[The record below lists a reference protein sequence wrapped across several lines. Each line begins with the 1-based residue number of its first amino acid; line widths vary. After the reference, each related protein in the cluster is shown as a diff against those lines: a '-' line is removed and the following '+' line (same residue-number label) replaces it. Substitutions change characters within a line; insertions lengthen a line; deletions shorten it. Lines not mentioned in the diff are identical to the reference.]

1 MLKRTLILSAILIT
15 GAILRLFP
23 FQNITKGN
31 LSYNECLAIADAS
44 QPLKDIL
51 SQYFD
56 FGLFNVT
63 NKAFREH
70 AVEAHILRNILLSN
84 KLNADREYKNKVIV
98 SQYSKAGVRR
108 YSQWIG
114 IDSGVSAIKEAQL
127 DFING
132 RYDHSIA
139 VLNKYLAESKSS
151 KNLLNLIYTGL
162 ASNYIEKGIKNS
174 RLRLRL
180 YRQAKIFCLKAKE
193 LSGEKDPLNISICSG
208 LGFLYLQEG
217 NYAMSLRVLRE
228 GLSYDLIGFEK
239 ERLDIYINQGIAY
252 FNSGNES
259 EAEESFGK
267 ALTFSLNEKEKQD
280 IYSSLRNLH
289 MQRGFNYFN
298 SGMKDESK
306 KSLNKALLLYPT
318 QKEKK
323 GIYSALRNIY
333 ITRGFSYFN
342 SGQEGEAEENL
353 VKALSLR
360 PTKKEKN
367 DVCSALRSIYMK
379 RGFMYLNLGDR
390 DKMKS
395 SFSKVLS
402 LSPTRVE
409 RDYVKLWLKPLSFV
423 PISPDQAPLRYII
436 LHFFM
441 FLGDSEFVVRLP
453 SLIFGL
459 AGILVVYLL
468 GNLLFNYPTGILSS
482 FLLVFSMWH
491 MRYSVSAS
499 DYTLYAFLSSLNVY
513 FFYRS
518 FNKPS
523 SLSLRMAF
531 IAVSVLGLYSFYPIA
546 SVFLAEFVF
555 LCIFASGKDR
565 NKEFLSWVISF
576 VAVTL
581 LFFPVFDRFFHGFT
595 WKQGFGDY
603 RWGLSLK
610 ELFPTLASV
619 FNGIN
624 SAMPVNF
631 VIFASGLVFAFCFRK
646 KHKEALLL
654 VLVILIPVVLLL
666 LCFFL
671 KINLAERYLFFL
683 YPFFVILC
691 SYGII
696 CLKNKFVV
704 LFLSAIFNAAFI
716 LSFMPFFGFSMD
728 KYIPQDYFRCDAD
741 FHSLREYLELNYR
754 QSDSLVVI
762 NAAGVHA
769 LKYNLDAANSF
780 KVERI
785 PPGSCQR
792 LKYSGKALKSVI
804 GLDVFCDLKKDIEAI
819 AKKYPRVWIVDLN
832 MIHYSDH
839 GGAIGKWLCREAK
852 TKEFF
857 TGMTVYLLEN
867 KRLQDWA
874 ER

>member
-298 SGMKDESK
+298 SGMKDESE

>member
-1 MLKRTLILSAILIT
+1 
-15 GAILRLFP
+15 
-23 FQNITKGN
+23 
-31 LSYNECLAIADAS
+31 
-44 QPLKDIL
+44 
-51 SQYFD
+51 
-56 FGLFNVT
+56 
-63 NKAFREH
+63 
-70 AVEAHILRNILLSN
+70 
-84 KLNADREYKNKVIV
+84 
-98 SQYSKAGVRR
+98 
-108 YSQWIG
+108 
-114 IDSGVSAIKEAQL
+114 
-127 DFING
+127 
-132 RYDHSIA
+132 
-139 VLNKYLAESKSS
+139 
-151 KNLLNLIYTGL
+151 
-162 ASNYIEKGIKNS
+162 
-174 RLRLRL
+174 
-180 YRQAKIFCLKAKE
+180 
-193 LSGEKDPLNISICSG
+193 
-208 LGFLYLQEG
+208 
-217 NYAMSLRVLRE
+217 
-228 GLSYDLIGFEK
+228 
-239 ERLDIYINQGIAY
+239 
-252 FNSGNES
+252 
-259 EAEESFGK
+259 
-267 ALTFSLNEKEKQD
+267 
-280 IYSSLRNLH
+280 
-289 MQRGFNYFN
+289 
-298 SGMKDESK
+298 
-306 KSLNKALLLYPT
+306 
-318 QKEKK
+318 
-323 GIYSALRNIY
+323 
-333 ITRGFSYFN
+333 
-342 SGQEGEAEENL
+342 
-353 VKALSLR
+353 
-360 PTKKEKN
+360 
-367 DVCSALRSIYMK
+367 MK